1 MIDEKMQQALNGQ
14 IHAEFASSYL
24 YIAISARFQDRG
36 LPGFASWFRVQAQE
50 ELAHTMRFFDFLG
63 DRGGRVELYPV
74 EAPLAKWEAPITI
87 FEAVL
92 EHEQEITGRINAL
105 IELSL
110 EIRDHAS
117 RSFLQWFVDEQVEEE
132 GSVQEILAKLRLVGN
147 NGQGLFMIDQELG
160 KRVYTPPN

>member
-1 MIDEKMQQALNGQ
+1 MIDEKMQDALNGQ
-14 IHAEFASSYL
+14 INAEFSSSYL
-24 YIAISARFQDRG
+24 YIAMSAHFQAVG

-74 EAPLAKWEAPITI
+74 GAPPAKWDAPIAV

-92 EHEQEITGRINAL
+92 EHEREIAGRIDAL

-147 NGQGLFMIDQELG
+147 DGQGLFMIDQELG
-160 KRVYTPPN
+160 KRIYTPPA